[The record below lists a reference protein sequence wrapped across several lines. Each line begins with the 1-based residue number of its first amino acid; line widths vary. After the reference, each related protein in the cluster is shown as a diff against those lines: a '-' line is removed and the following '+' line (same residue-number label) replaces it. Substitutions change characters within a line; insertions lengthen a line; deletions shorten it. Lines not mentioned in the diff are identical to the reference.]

1 MTEVFSTN
9 IEDHAHAVM
18 IARMIRNVFP
28 DYLVN
33 FDLDDC
39 DHILRIQAHH
49 SINVRAVMKIVR
61 FTGFNANIL
70 PDEIP
75 VAEPSWPVL

>member
-9 IEDHAHAVM
+9 IENHPHALIVAG
-18 IARMIRNVFP
+18 MIRNVFP
-28 DYLVN
+28 DYRVN

-39 DHILRIQAHH
+39 DHILRIQSSHD
-49 SINVRAVMKIVR
+49 INVPAVLKIVR
-61 FTGFNANIL
+61 FAGFNAYVL

-75 VAEPSWPVL
+75 VAETSRPVL